1 MAKRNIQQFA
11 ADLKLIESD
20 MKRFMES
27 EVPRIVGT
35 EAVNH
40 FKESFDNE
48 GFKGKRINLFS
59 RVFNPGKGTDK
70 WKPRAFETKA
80 SKGKSILHGSGE
92 LEDSIDYR
100 TEPGR
105 VIIFSDKEYAQIHNE
120 GGKIPVTKKMRSFFW
135 AMFYETGEEVYKNMA
150 MTKKKE
156 IEIPARTFMAFS
168 EALNR
173 KIEKKLDKR
182 VDQIFK

>member
-1 MAKRNIQQFA
+1 MAKRNIQQFS
-11 ADLKLIESD
+11 ADLKLIESEMKQFIESD
-20 MKRFMES
+20 M
-27 EVPRIVGT
+27 PRIVGT

-48 GFKGKRINLFS
+48 GFTDS
-59 RVFNPGKGTDK
+59 RKKK
-70 WKPRAFETKA
+70 WKPRAFETNK
-80 SKGKSILHGSGE
+80 SKGKSILHGDGD

-120 GGKIPVTKKMRSFFW
+120 GGKITVTKKMRSFFW
-135 AMFYETGEEVYKNMA
+135 AMFYETGEEVYRNMA

-156 IEIPARTFMAFS
+156 IEIDARTFMAFS
-168 EALNR
+168 EVLNR

>member
-1 MAKRNIQQFA
+1 MAKRNMKDFA
-11 ADLKLIESD
+11 ADLRQIQNNLKQFIESD
-20 MKRFMES
+20 M
-27 EVPRIVGT
+27 PRIVGT

-48 GFKGKRINLFS
+48 GFTDKR
-59 RVFNPGKGTDK
+59 KKK
-70 WKPRAFETKA
+70 WKPRAFETNKQ
-80 SKGKSILHGSGE
+80 KGKPILHGSGD

-100 TEPGR
+100 PEPGR
-105 VIIFSDKEYAQIHNE
+105 VIIFSDKEYAEIMNE

-135 AMFYETGEEVYKNMA
+135 AMYYETQEEVYRNMA

-156 IEIPARTFMAFS
+156 ITIPKRQFMGFS
-168 EALNR
+168 EALNKR
-173 KIEKKLDKR
+173 IEKKLDKR

>member
-1 MAKRNIQQFA
+1 MAKRKIQQFG
-11 ADLKLIESD
+11 ADLRQIQHELKQFIQTDL
-20 MKRFMES
+20 
-27 EVPRIVGT
+27 PRIVGT

-48 GFKGKRINLFS
+48 GFTDKR
-59 RVFNPGKGTDK
+59 KKK
-70 WKPRAFETKA
+70 WKPRAFETKKQ
-80 SKGKSILHGSGE
+80 KGKKIMHGDGD
-92 LEDSIDYR
+92 LEDSLDYR

-120 GGKIPVTKKMRSFFW
+120 GGKIPVTPLMRKFFW

-173 KIEKKLDKR
+173 KIEKKSDKR
-182 VDQIFK
+182 IDQIFK